1 MKINY
6 NREEDILLIE
16 LDASTSIDHAEHIG
30 SVIVHLSPQDKP
42 VLLAILDASE
52 FLSEMVK
59 ASMRAEPVTV

>member
-6 NREEDILLIE
+6 SREEDILLIE

-42 VLLAILDASE
+42 VLLEILDASE
-52 FLSEMVK
+52 SLSETVR
-59 ASMRAEPVTV
+59 ASMRAEPTAV